1 MEILRSAGT
10 ASGRSQGTAFGQLVW
25 AVATDRTASATIEE
39 QTCRSLSELDR
50 VLMELGSNRNRIL
63 SATVYLA
70 RMSDKP
76 QMDAVWVGWIGSDKS
91 HWPQRACVG
100 AALEGKTLVEIV
112 LLAAKP
118 EAQRS

>member
-1 MEILRSAGT
+1 MDILRSPGSAP
-10 ASGRSQGTAFGQLVW
+10 GRSQGTAFGQLVW
-25 AVATDRTASATIEE
+25 AVATDRMASATIEE
-39 QTCRSLSELDR
+39 QTRRTLSELDR
-50 VLMELGSNRNRIL
+50 VLMELGSDRTRIL

-76 QMDAVWVGWIGSDKS
+76 RMDAAWVEWIGSDRS

-112 LLAAKP
+112 LVAAKI
-118 EAQRS
+118 

>member
-1 MEILRSAGT
+1 MDILRSPGSAP
-10 ASGRSQGTAFGQLVW
+10 GRSQGTAFGQIVW

-39 QTCRSLSELDR
+39 QTRRSLSELDR
-50 VLMELGSNRNRIL
+50 VLAELGSDRGRIL

-76 QMDAVWVGWIGSDKS
+76 KMDAIWVAWIGSDES

-100 AALEGKTLVEIV
+100 ATLDGKTLVEIV
-112 LLAAKP
+112 LVAAKV
-118 EAQRS
+118 

>member
-10 ASGRSQGTAFGQLVW
+10 ASGRSQGTAFGQFVW

-39 QTCRSLSELDR
+39 QTRRTLSELDR
-50 VLMELGSNRNRIL
+50 VLIELGSNRNRIL

-76 QMDAVWVGWIGSDKS
+76 QMDAVWVEWIGSDKT

-100 AALEGKTLVEIV
+100 ATLEGKTLVEIV
-112 LLAAKP
+112 LLAAK
-118 EAQRS
+118 A

>member
-10 ASGRSQGTAFGQLVW
+10 APGRSQGTAFGQFVW

-39 QTCRSLSELDR
+39 QTRRTLSELDR

-70 RMSDKP
+70 RMSDKL
-76 QMDAVWVGWIGSDKS
+76 QMDAVWVEWIGIGRNAPASA
-91 HWPQRACVG
+91 R
-100 AALEGKTLVEIV
+100 
-112 LLAAKP
+112 LLKGRFWWRSQSSRPKP
-118 EAQRS
+118 EARRS